1 MYKVCLNIFYFYPF
15 KLCDKND
22 KNRILKRKFITNLIL
37 LLFLNLLI
45 KPFWI
50 FGIDRTV
57 QNLVGDQNYGLYF
70 ALFNFSMLLN
80 ILLDAG
86 ITNYNNRN
94 IAQHNCLLPKHLSNI
109 VGLKFLLA
117 IVYAVFTL
125 GIALIIGYNK
135 IQFHLLFFLILNQF
149 LISFTLYLRSNI
161 SGLHLFRTDSFISVL
176 DRSIMIAIC
185 SILLFNNFFSTRFT
199 IEWFVYAQTIA
210 YLLTAIITFIVV
222 LTKSGKIK
230 IRFDFKFFI
239 VFLRKSYPYALLILL
254 MSFYNR
260 IDSVMLERLLPD
272 PVGKEQAGIYAQAF
286 RLLDAVSMFGVLF
299 GGLLLPIFAKMIKQK
314 ETVGP
319 MVQLSYTLLIV
330 PAIII
335 AVSSVY
341 YNEQIMD
348 ALYHSNTHHSS
359 GILGILMVGF
369 IGIAS
374 TYIFGTLLTA
384 NGSLKVLNIMAFFGM
399 ILNITLNLI
408 LIPRFQAFGSAYA
421 SLTTQISTAA
431 AQIILALVIFKLK
444 PGARYIIQLVLFVG
458 VVVTFGAISKS
469 FHYWFYGYL
478 FVIFASMLFA
488 FVLKLLN
495 LKDLYKIIRY
505 E

>member
-1 MYKVCLNIFYFYPF
+1 M
-15 KLCDKND
+15 
-22 KNRILKRKFITNLIL
+22 KRKFITNLIL
-37 LLFLNLLI
+37 LLSLNLLI

-57 QNLVGDQNYGLYF
+57 QNLVGDESYGLYF

-80 ILLDAG
+80 IFLDIG
-86 ITNYNNRN
+86 ITNFNNRN
-94 IAQHNCLLPKHLSNI
+94 IAQHSFLLPKHLSNI
-109 VGLKFLLA
+109 VGLKLLLA
-117 IVYAVFTL
+117 IVYAVFSL
-125 GIALIIGYNK
+125 GIALIIGYNR
-135 IQFHLLFFLILNQF
+135 IQFHLLFLLIFNQF

-176 DRSIMIAIC
+176 DRSIMILIC
-185 SILLFNNFFSTRFT
+185 SVLLFNHFLRAHFT
-199 IEWFVYAQTIA
+199 IEWFVYAQTVA
-210 YLLTAIITFIVV
+210 YLITSIVTFIVV
-222 LTKSGKIK
+222 LSKSGRIK
-230 IRFDFKFFI
+230 IRFDYTFYI

-272 PVGKEQAGIYAQAF
+272 PIGKEQAGIYAQAF
-286 RLLDAVSMFGVLF
+286 RLLDAVSMFGVMF

-314 ETVGP
+314 EAVGP

-341 YNEQIMD
+341 YNGEIMD
-348 ALYHSNTHHSS
+348 VLYHSNTHHSS

-384 NGSLKVLNIMAFFGM
+384 NGSMKQLNIMAFFGM
-399 ILNITLNLI
+399 VLNITLNLV
-408 LIPRFQAFGSAYA
+408 LIPRYQAFGSAYA
-421 SLTTQISTAA
+421 SLATQIFTATV
-431 AQIILALVIFKLK
+431 QIILALRIFKLK
-444 PGARYIIQLVLFVG
+444 PGARFFLQLLLYFG
-458 VVVTFGAISKS
+458 VVVVLGTISLRFS
-469 FHYWFYGYL
+469 SWLYGYL
-478 FVIFASMLFA
+478 FMICASVLSA
-488 FVLKLLN
+488 FLLKLLS
-495 LKDLYKIIRY
+495 LKDLYQIIRY